1 MATAQ
6 GLPIGF
12 ADQVLDLEI
21 RLEDEESLE
30 VIQILSQMYRVSK
43 PNIQIAVE
51 YFIENDIK
59 RANYFQKK
67 LNNLVIKSLSANS
80 VESGK

>member
-1 MATAQ
+1 MATAH

-30 VIQILSQMYRVSK
+30 VIQILSQMYRVILFV
-43 PNIQIAVE
+43 NIDSSLIFHLE
-51 YFIENDIK
+51 RY
-59 RANYFQKK
+59 QK
-67 LNNLVIKSLSANS
+67 
-80 VESGK
+80 G

>member
-30 VIQILSQMYRVSK
+30 VIQILSQMYRVSS
-43 PNIQIAVE
+43 QI
-51 YFIENDIK
+51 FRLPWNTSSKTTSKGPTIFK
-59 RANYFQKK
+59 
-67 LNNLVIKSLSANS
+67 KSLIT
-80 VESGK
+80 